1 MRVQR
6 DEGVTTR
13 SLSGSGAWISV
24 QLTPSI
30 RSARTGL
37 RNRTANA
44 TPFHEFWRDSEGRE
58 GFEEDLPGGIRSE
71 RFGGTSQDWYD
82 SYHSE
87 S

>member
-1 MRVQR
+1 MRVRR

-13 SLSGSGAWISV
+13 GSGAWISV
-24 QLTPSI
+24 QLTRSI
-30 RSARTGL
+30 RSQ
-37 RNRTANA
+37 
-44 TPFHEFWRDSEGRE
+44 
-58 GFEEDLPGGIRSE
+58 

>member
-30 RSARTGL
+30 RSQ
-37 RNRTANA
+37 
-44 TPFHEFWRDSEGRE
+44 
-58 GFEEDLPGGIRSE
+58 
-71 RFGGTSQDWYD
+71 RFGGTSEDCYD

>member
-1 MRVQR
+1 MRVQT

-30 RSARTGL
+30 RSQ
-37 RNRTANA
+37 
-44 TPFHEFWRDSEGRE
+44 
-58 GFEEDLPGGIRSE
+58 
-71 RFGGTSQDWYD
+71 RFGDRSQDWYD
-82 SYHSE
+82 LYHSE

>member
-30 RSARTGL
+30 RSQ
-37 RNRTANA
+37 
-44 TPFHEFWRDSEGRE
+44 
-58 GFEEDLPGGIRSE
+58 
-71 RFGGTSQDWYD
+71 RFGGRIGMIRIIPN
-82 SYHSE
+82 HE
-87 S
+87 AAE

>member
-1 MRVQR
+1 MRVQK

-30 RSARTGL
+30 RSQ
-37 RNRTANA
+37 
-44 TPFHEFWRDSEGRE
+44 
-58 GFEEDLPGGIRSE
+58 
-71 RFGGTSQDWYD
+71 RFGGTSQDWYE